1 MKAESILKET
11 KARWLTK
18 CQCQLTDHP
27 GKKKRLT
34 PARPPKLTKRTGDFP
49 VLYHCFPGLIS
60 TWTPKNVLLQWG
72 GEHFHRIL
80 DSYPIPCTAWKH
92 QRLGPNFSGLI
103 GLSTN
108 GFLKPIGWVL
118 QVEEEV
124 PKLLI
129 IFGIWIILYLL
140 YKNSLCSNFLWSPII
155 FYYGSKF
162 YLQRTGIAFAPS
174 LPQFIYGVVG
184 EGNLAWRED
193 KGFVILEVLQR
204 WHLSIMAKSH
214 RFPSYVFGPFK

>member
-80 DSYPIPCTAWKH
+80 DSYPISSTAWKH

-103 GLSTN
+103 GLFTN
-108 GFLKPIGWVL
+108 GFLKPIGWIL
-118 QVEEEV
+118 QVEEGV
-124 PKLLI
+124 LLETADVSSLYTI
-129 IFGIWIILYLL
+129 IPYAKAVDHFWNLDHSI
-140 YKNSLCSNFLWSPII
+140 SPVQ
-155 FYYGSKF
+155 K
-162 YLQRTGIAFAPS
+162 
-174 LPQFIYGVVG
+174 QF
-184 EGNLAWRED
+184 
-193 KGFVILEVLQR
+193 VLQFSMEPNYFLL
-204 WHLSIMAKSH
+204 WK
-214 RFPSYVFGPFK
+214 